1 MKALPHLLAPA
12 ESEVRLPGEDL
23 TTTEHLRKTPE
34 PHSAITATHRQD
46 SQQTIRLTGAP
57 LKAGQV
63 TVLMTKS
70 KLKFWLTAMFGR
82 NSPELK

>member
-1 MKALPHLLAPA
+1 MKALTDLLSPDQT
-12 ESEVRLPGEDL
+12 EVGLSGVELAREQLGN
-23 TTTEHLRKTPE
+23 TPE
-34 PHSAITATHRQD
+34 SHSAITAAHSQQ